1 MDIITQIDA
10 GNLSVDDCFS
20 IAIYCS
26 KLLSTGN
33 GDDERTVRTIA
44 IHILNNWK
52 NIPSE
57 LYPVWT
63 DIIESVGFYPY
74 IEKNSETMKVQCL
87 SDEVRQKTFLSDYL
101 PSMYLHKEQKK
112 LSRYLL
118 SGKNVIASAPTS
130 FGKSLLIEELV
141 ASQKYRNIV
150 IIQPTLALLDE
161 TRIKLKKY
169 NNAYKIIVR
178 TSQLP
183 TNEKGNLFLLTA
195 ERVMEYDPLPPID
208 LLVID
213 EFYKLSLKRIDERA
227 DTLNNAFLK
236 IVGKFKS
243 KFYLLGPNID
253 GITPGFAEKYNA
265 EFYKSDF
272 SLVDCNVIDLSSNF
286 DFSLSSRSLD
296 KTKLP
301 VLYEL
306 LDKLK
311 NEQTLIYC
319 SAPARA
325 RRFAKGYFEHLYKQG
340 QKPNVQLPL
349 IEWINKNVNPNW
361 SLAKVLGYGVAIH
374 DGSLQKHIGASI
386 IKYFNDGL
394 LRCIFCTSTI
404 IEGVNTSAKNVIL
417 FDGQKGGKT
426 TMSLS

>member
-161 TRIKLKKY
+161 TRIKLK
-169 NNAYKIIVR
+169 R
-178 TSQLP
+178 
-183 TNEKGNLFLLTA
+183 
-195 ERVMEYDPLPPID
+195 
-208 LLVID
+208 
-213 EFYKLSLKRIDERA
+213 
-227 DTLNNAFLK
+227 LNQQF
-236 IVGKFKS
+236 G
-243 KFYLLGPNID
+243 
-253 GITPGFAEKYNA
+253 
-265 EFYKSDF
+265 DF
-272 SLVDCNVIDLSSNF
+272 
-286 DFSLSSRSLD
+286 
-296 KTKLP
+296 
-301 VLYEL
+301 
-306 LDKLK
+306 
-311 NEQTLIYC
+311 
-319 SAPARA
+319 
-325 RRFAKGYFEHLYKQG
+325 
-340 QKPNVQLPL
+340 
-349 IEWINKNVNPNW
+349 
-361 SLAKVLGYGVAIH
+361 
-374 DGSLQKHIGASI
+374 
-386 IKYFNDGL
+386 
-394 LRCIFCTSTI
+394 
-404 IEGVNTSAKNVIL
+404 
-417 FDGQKGGKT
+417 
-426 TMSLS
+426 